1 MRQSFISAVS
11 KRDPT
16 EDPDG
21 ISLLDDFDDNESELE
36 DPFALGAESVVRDV
50 LQDELV

>member
-21 ISLLDDFDDNESELE
+21 ISLLEDFDDDELELE

-50 LQDELV
+50 LQDDLV